1 MYYAPKKFIQWLKQ
15 RTKTLSIQMI
25 ISISFTAVA
34 VVGILFLALSLYWR
48 FSTTTTQLQNE
59 STQRMLTQVNL
70 SMDSYLRR
78 MMSLSDTVYYRILK
92 QSDLAEED
100 ITSLLTLLYEE
111 NSDSLVSIAIFDEE
125 GGHVSSVPLTQVKEG
140 VDVVATSWFQEAMNQ
155 MENLHFSTPSVQN
168 LFSDSSYAYRWVVSL
183 SRQVELTREGN
194 IESGVLLVDMNFS
207 AIEEICSGAAL
218 TGEGYLYLMD
228 GDGEIIYH
236 PDQQLIYAG
245 LVEENN
251 LVATGYADGQHTE
264 TFLGQERSI
273 TVKTV
278 GYTGWKLV
286 GVVPTTAL
294 SYAPDQ
300 MMLFAFSLLLFSIFL
315 MAFINFHM
323 SDHISQPIRNL
334 EQAVKELEA
343 GHEVDITEEG
353 SYEVQRLAHSIRSM
367 VSTLHHLMDDI
378 IQQEGDKRRTE
389 LEVLHSQINPH
400 FLYNTLDSVVWMTE
414 AGRYDEAI
422 QMVTSLARLF
432 RISLSGGSTIIPL
445 RDELEHANHYMIIQK
460 MRYKNKFQTEMLVE
474 EGLEGL
480 YSLKLVIQ
488 PILENAIYHGMASAD
503 GDGVITIHAHR
514 DGDDILI
521 HVGDNGMGMPPDV
534 VARLL
539 DESQPAVVGTRG
551 SGIGL
556 RNVHKRL
563 ALIYGE
569 GYGLTI
575 DSEPDEGT
583 CVTIRLPVVDD
594 TTVEHWKE
602 VTQ

>member
-1 MYYAPKKFIQWLKQ
+1 MNPNKLFHWIQQKC
-15 RTKTLSIQMI
+15 RTLSIQMI
-25 ISISFTAVA
+25 ISISFTTVA
-34 VVGILFLALSLYWR
+34 ILGILFLAMSLYWR
-48 FSTTTTQLQNE
+48 FSTATTQLQQE
-59 STQRMLTQVNL
+59 SSQRMLTQVNL

-78 MMSLSDTVYYRILK
+78 MMRISDTVYYRILK
-92 QSDLAEED
+92 QSDLDDED
-100 ITSLLTLLYEE
+100 ITSLLSLLYEE
-111 NSDSLVSIAIFDEE
+111 NSDSLVSIAIFDQMGE
-125 GGHVSSVPLTQVKEG
+125 HVSSVPLTQVKDSVE
-140 VDVVATSWFQEAMNQ
+140 VVETPWFQSAMDQ

-168 LFSDSSYAYRWVVSL
+168 IFSDSSYAYNWVVSL
-183 SRQVELTREGN
+183 SRQVELTRDGK
-194 IESGVLLVDMNFS
+194 IESGVLLVDMGFS
-207 AIEEICSGAAL
+207 GIEAICSDVELAG
-218 TGEGYLYLMD
+218 GGYLYLTD

-245 LVEENN
+245 LMEENN
-251 LVATGYADGQHTE
+251 LVAASYADGQHDE
-264 TFLGQERSI
+264 VFQGERRSI
-273 TVKTV
+273 TIKTV

-286 GVVPTTAL
+286 GVVPSSAL
-294 SYAPDQ
+294 NYTPYQ
-300 MMLFAFSLLLFSIFL
+300 MMFFAISLLLFSIFL
-315 MAFINFHM
+315 TAFLNFRI
-323 SDHISQPIRNL
+323 SDHISLPIRNL
-334 EQAVKELEA
+334 ERSIKALGTGRNVEI
-343 GHEVDITEEG
+343 VEEG
-353 SYEVQRLAHSIRSM
+353 SYEVQQLAHSIRSM

-432 RISLSGGSTIIPL
+432 RISLSGGSSIIPL
-445 RDELEHANHYMIIQK
+445 ADELEHANHYMVIQQ
-460 MRYKNKFQTEMLVE
+460 MRYKHKFQTEMLVE
-474 EGLEGL
+474 DGLEGL
-480 YSLKLVIQ
+480 YTLKLVIQ
-488 PILENAIYHGMASAD
+488 PILENAIYHGMAGAD
-503 GDGVITIHAHR
+503 DDGTITIHVR
-514 DGDDILI
+514 REGDDILI
-521 HVGDNGMGMPPDV
+521 DVADNGMGMPPEV

-539 DESQPAVVGTRG
+539 DESQPAVVGSRG
-551 SGIGL
+551 SGIGV

-594 TTVEHWKE
+594 TTVDHWKE